1 MTLELWLPIEG
12 HEGAYEVSNLGRV
25 RSLARRVRLV
35 VRGGAETTRGVPPRV
50 LRPGPQ
56 KKSGHLTV
64 AIGKGNSR
72 QVHDLVL
79 RAFVGPPEPGQEA
92 LHRDGDPSHNALSN
106 LRWGTRSEN
115 NFDITAH
122 ERRILSHEQVRYL
135 RERAKQG
142 FAYGERYQLALAWGV
157 NPGTVHKA
165 ASGEEYSRVS

>member
-1 MTLELWLPIEG
+1 MTLELWLPIVG

-35 VRGGAETTRGVPPRV
+35 VRGGVETTRGVPPRI
-50 LRPGPQ
+50 LRPGPT
-56 KKSGHLTV
+56 KHGHLTV

-79 RAFVGPPEPGQEA
+79 RAFVGPPAPGQEA
-92 LHRDGDPSHNALSN
+92 LHGDGDPSHNALSN

-122 ERRILSHEQVRYL
+122 ERRILSHDQVRYL
-135 RERAKQG
+135 KQRKTHEY
-142 FAYGERYQLALAWGV
+142 AYGERYQIALAWGV
-157 NPGTVHKA
+157 SPALVYKTIDGTL
-165 ASGEEYSRVS
+165 YSRVA